1 MSTKETADPVERVE
15 TVMGLIA
22 GKWKPAIIYSLVM
35 GGTLRFSELRKRI
48 PRVSQR
54 MLTQQLR
61 DLERHGFVARV
72 YHPQIP
78 PRVEYSVTKLGRSL
92 HPIFKGVCDWA
103 SRNFPEVESAVERH
117 QKRKDREGRRAEPA
131 RPASREAGRG

>member
-1 MSTKETADPVERVE
+1 MRRNQPATDPVARVE
-15 TVMGLIA
+15 QIMSIIA
-22 GKWKPAIIYSLVM
+22 GKWKPAIIYALVM
-35 GGTLRFSELRKRI
+35 NGTLRFTELRRLVPK
-48 PRVSQR
+48 VSQR

-61 DLERHGFVARV
+61 DLERHGLVKRV

-103 SRNFPEVESAVERH
+103 EKNFADVEHAVARH
-117 QKRKDREGRRAEPA
+117 EK
-131 RPASREAGRG
+131 S